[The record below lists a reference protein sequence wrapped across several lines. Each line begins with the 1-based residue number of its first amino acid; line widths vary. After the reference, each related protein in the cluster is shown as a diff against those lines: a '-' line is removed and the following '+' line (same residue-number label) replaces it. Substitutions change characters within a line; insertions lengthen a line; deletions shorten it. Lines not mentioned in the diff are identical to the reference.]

1 MANNE
6 DKLLEIFNNDPLGLL
21 EIKDKPKSI
30 TSDDRLTSSFDEIND
45 FYEQHDREPE
55 KSLDMLERK
64 LYSRLQGIRESA
76 DKVEYLKQFDRFNLL
91 EDSKLPAKEV
101 FNSVDDIFNSSSFD
115 SLLDPS
121 EDIFS
126 FNHTPKPTQDGREK
140 ADMVARRKPCENFE
154 EYQHL
159 FQKRHADL
167 KNGIRKQIKF
177 SEEHLKEGVF
187 FIVKGVMAY
196 LAKVYDVSKDKNSK
210 LDGRTLVIFEN
221 GTQSNM
227 LYRSLGK
234 SIYDD
239 GYTISEIEEDIQSRK
254 INQTLENSDDDTK
267 TGLIYILKSLSTRPE
282 IIGLSNL
289 YKVGLST
296 TTVEERV
303 KNAAKDPT
311 YLMAPVSIITTYD
324 CYNMNTQKF
333 EAFLHRFFK
342 DSCLDISIHD
352 KNGKAYKPQEWFLVP
367 FEVIEQ
373 AIGLIISGEIV
384 DYKYDSYREKIVL
397 NKIKR

>member
-1 MANNE
+1 MATNQ
-6 DKLLEIFNNDPLGLL
+6 DKLLEIFNSDPLGLL
-21 EIKDKPKSI
+21 EIKAKPKSI
-30 TSDDRLTSSFDEIND
+30 TSDDRLESSFDEINS
-45 FYEQHDREPE
+45 FYEEQGREPE
-55 KSLDMLERK
+55 KVGTIERQ
-64 LYSRLQGIRESA
+64 LFSRLQGIRENA
-76 DKVEYLKQFDRFNLL
+76 DKAEYLKQFDRFNLL
-91 EDSKLPAKEV
+91 DDSKLPAKEV

-115 SLLDPS
+115 SLLDSS

-126 FNHTPKPTQDGREK
+126 FNHTPKPTQDDREK
-140 ADMVARRKPCENFE
+140 ADMVARRKPCENFD
-154 EYQHL
+154 EYKNL
-159 FQKRHADL
+159 FKQRHADL
-167 KNGIRKQIKF
+167 KNGTRKQIKF

-239 GYTISEIEEDIQSRK
+239 GYTISEKKEDIQSRK

-267 TGLIYILKSLSTRPE
+267 TGLIYILKSLSTSPE
-282 IIGLSNL
+282 IVGLSNL

-311 YLMAPVSIITTYD
+311 YLIAPVSIVTTYD

-333 EAFLHRFFK
+333 EALLHRFFK
-342 DSCLDISIHD
+342 DSCLDITIHD

-367 FEVIEQ
+367 FDVIEQ

-384 DYKYDSYREKIVL
+384 DYKYDAFREEIVTR
-397 NKIKR
+397 KEV